1 MFKTEN
7 TMKSQIFSNPETTPH
22 ESNTRGFYINTR
34 ILGFIS
40 TDLELKLPSKIYS
53 MINKHTQKRKA
64 LLKSQLT
71 A

>member
-22 ESNTRGFYINTR
+22 ESNTQGFYINTR

-40 TDLELKLPSKIYS
+40 TDLELKPASKIYS
-53 MINKHTQKRKA
+53 MINKQKNKV
-64 LLKSQLT
+64 KSQLT